1 MDKIS
6 VAHFTL
12 TIVSFESVR
21 GLDFSEMNG
30 GIELFHRY
38 VVSYLAVFF
47 LNEFDESPKL
57 SETRTCY
64 CQCRRGWSGQQVL
77 PIENSEELRPLV
89 NLSSLKNEFMSRV

>member
-21 GLDFSEMNG
+21 GLDCSEMNG

-47 LNEFDESPKL
+47 F
-57 SETRTCY
+57 
-64 CQCRRGWSGQQVL
+64 
-77 PIENSEELRPLV
+77 
-89 NLSSLKNEFMSRV
+89 

>member
-21 GLDFSEMNG
+21 GLDCSEMNG

-47 LNEFDESPKL
+47 FWTNSMKVPNFPKREL
-57 SETRTCY
+57 AIANVGEGGAANKS
-64 CQCRRGWSGQQVL
+64 CR
-77 PIENSEELRPLV
+77 
-89 NLSSLKNEFMSRV
+89 LKIRKN